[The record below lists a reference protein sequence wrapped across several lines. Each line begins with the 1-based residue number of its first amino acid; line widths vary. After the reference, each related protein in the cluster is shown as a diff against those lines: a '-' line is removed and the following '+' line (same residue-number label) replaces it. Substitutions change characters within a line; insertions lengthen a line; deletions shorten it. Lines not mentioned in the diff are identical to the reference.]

1 MISNEI
7 DIAHSQW
14 QKSIVMKKNIHQALP
29 KDALIAQ
36 FKLARAVEDG
46 SLALADAIS
55 QRLGIQDNG
64 DRFGI
69 PRMHKI
75 LTPKEANNPD
85 PQTERTIAETLSF
98 ITPTEALRPA
108 FWAVAYIIW
117 MRDRYLGDD
126 WAKSLVMQNDERTAT
141 RVCYQLGGVRHYAGS
156 SSVFIGCPISRAYWR
171 TRFSKRVAEYSEE
184 RITSEEVHM
193 AISGFSIWDVLVR
206 GIVKNVAVLNDSRP
220 QAAMCVHFNEIINS
234 DGRPP
239 NKYHARVVMRALAQ
253 LSTSYNLAIIPFE
266 SMLNICR
273 EASAKWHREQ
283 DTQL

>member
-75 LTPKEANNPD
+75 LTPKEANNSE
-85 PQTERTIAETLSF
+85 PQTHPTPVSYTHLTLPTI
-98 ITPTEALRPA
+98 
-108 FWAVAYIIW
+108 
-117 MRDRYLGDD
+117 
-126 WAKSLVMQNDERTAT
+126 
-141 RVCYQLGGVRHYAGS
+141 C
-156 SSVFIGCPISRAYWR
+156 SV
-171 TRFSKRVAEYSEE
+171 
-184 RITSEEVHM
+184 
-193 AISGFSIWDVLVR
+193 
-206 GIVKNVAVLNDSRP
+206 
-220 QAAMCVHFNEIINS
+220 
-234 DGRPP
+234 
-239 NKYHARVVMRALAQ
+239 
-253 LSTSYNLAIIPFE
+253 
-266 SMLNICR
+266 
-273 EASAKWHREQ
+273 
-283 DTQL
+283 